1 MKIYAN
7 ITHCHVNLEDGRV
20 NPKSFR
26 NKQRKIRS
34 FGPRERP
41 TAQVVAR
48 RPQITLSTIQGEQ
61 SAKSSFSSGLWQQC
75 CGKSWQS
82 RSLPCQ
88 VLVTAPF
95 SLRNT
100 KVTQTLFHKEGAKRQ
115 AQSRAIFHCVRG
127 NVFTFLVCLGFC
139 LFGWF
144 WRVFC
149 LFGFGFLF
157 L

>member
-1 MKIYAN
+1 MKIHAN
-7 ITHCHVNLEDGRV
+7 ITHHHVNLHAVRV
-20 NPKSFR
+20 NPKTLR
-26 NKQRKIRS
+26 NKKRKIRS
-34 FGPRERP
+34 FSPREHP
-41 TAQVVAR
+41 MAQVVTH

-95 SLRNT
+95 SLMNT

-115 AQSRAIFHCVRG
+115 AQSHVIFHCIRG
-127 NVFTFLVCLGFC
+127 NVFTFLVCFGFY
-139 LFGWF
+139 LVGWF
-144 WRVFC
+144 
-149 LFGFGFLF
+149 
-157 L
+157 